1 MDNKDIKDLPTES
14 SDYLIIHPHIDRYF
28 DNIEIVDGLLY
39 KGLTPKGEYTI
50 KICNLTRPELL
61 SERAKSF
68 IMQEQEPDT
77 YSKLLMAYSQ
87 NYKWIGN
94 LVKLLKE
101 IENMMKMIK
110 GKAE

>member
-1 MDNKDIKDLPTES
+1 MDNTDITDLPTES

-28 DNIEIVDGLLY
+28 DNIEIIDGLLY
-39 KGLTPKGEYTI
+39 KGLTQKGENTI

-61 SERAKSF
+61 SERAKLF

-87 NYKWIGN
+87 NYKWIGD
-94 LVKLLKE
+94 LDKLLKE
-101 IENMMKMIK
+101 IENIMMMID
-110 GKAE
+110 